1 MYCEKKDHRNGDK
14 ITEIYADFMIDKNI
28 VPIRKFYG
36 MFTLCGLLKSLSV
49 DDEILVMSDE
59 KIDVMCCILY

>member
-1 MYCEKKDHRNGDK
+1 M
-14 ITEIYADFMIDKNI
+14 YADFMIDKNI